1 MNRLITEQGPPLR
14 PFPNRTRA
22 ETEVHL
28 MSRFIRAIAVV
39 GAVLVLAPATLSAQ
53 TPEQRIERALERAGS
68 TGVPVELLQSKV
80 AEGRAKKMPAAIIAN
95 AVERRLEVLQRVQAS
110 IGTRHQ
116 LNTTELTVAADA
128 VQSGVNEA
136 VLNSIAQTAPR
147 ERRAAAMEALRE
159 LVVRG
164 HSSEAALQ
172 HVTEAL
178 QRGPEALMNLPARAG
193 NARGNAHGAG
203 PQGAGNAGQNQ
214 GRGGPPSGVPPGKA
228 KPPKTGGGSF

>member
-80 AEGRAKKMPAAIIAN
+80 AEGRAKKMPPAIIAN

-110 IGTRHQ
+110 IGSRHQ
-116 LNTTELTVAADA
+116 LNTTELSVAADA

-136 VLNSIAQTAPR
+136 VLNSLAQSAPR
-147 ERRAAAMEALRE
+147 ERRAAALDALRE

-164 HSSEAALQ
+164 HSPEAALQ

-193 NARGNAHGAG
+193 NARGNAHGRGG
-203 PQGAGNAGQNQ
+203 PDATGASGQGQ
-214 GRGGPPSGVPPGKA
+214 GRGGPPAGVPPGKA
-228 KPPKTGGGSF
+228 KPPKTGG

>member
-1 MNRLITEQGPPLR
+1 MHPV
-14 PFPNRTRA
+14 PNRTRA

-28 MSRFIRAIAVV
+28 MCRFIRAIGIV
-39 GAVLVLAPATLSAQ
+39 GAVLVLAPAALIAQ

-68 TGVPVELLQSKV
+68 SGVPVELLQSKV
-80 AEGRAKKMPAAIIAN
+80 AEGRAKKMPPAIIAN
-95 AVERRLEVLQRVQAS
+95 AIERRLDVLQRVQAS

-116 LNTTELTVAADA
+116 LNTTELGVAADA

-136 VLNSIAQTAPR
+136 VLNSLAQTAPR
-147 ERRAAAMEALRE
+147 ERRAAALEALRD

-164 HSSEAALQ
+164 HSPQEALQ

-193 NARGNAHGAG
+193 NARGNAQNRG
-203 PQGAGNAGQNQ
+203 PQGVGNAGQNQ

-228 KPPKTGGGSF
+228 KPPKKGGS